1 VAIPINPAYDGG
13 QDSSPVRLASASC
26 CSMILTPCA
35 NCSGVRWPI
44 SRHHTRNSIVSAPD
58 ASRTLKSADAL
69 PR

>member
-35 NCSGVRWPI
+35 NCSGVR
-44 SRHHTRNSIVSAPD
+44 
-58 ASRTLKSADAL
+58 
-69 PR
+69 